1 MSKRLKTALLICMLF
16 CLTLFGAV
24 FAACSP
30 TEDDPDPEN
39 PGTEEP
45 GENPG
50 NPGEDP
56 GENPEPTEGTYTV
69 TVTDENG
76 DPVPNLMIQ
85 MCVVGEGGLCTPAV
99 TNANGVA
106 TFDLDAGDYHIQ
118 VTDWDA
124 ILADHPD
131 ATYEVVDTTDG
142 VYTYTLVINYS
153 GTEPDDPDEPDVPE
167 MPEGNYGTPVIAY
180 MQDYSGTGLPTVTE
194 ITMYF
199 VENAG
204 TYDVWAPDS
213 NEVYV
218 TFQTLISGKYNIS
231 LSLDDGQTAV
241 IKEYAPYNNGTNMFY
256 KSQISEGD
264 NTTSI
269 DFEITDAYVSDMGSS
284 YHTFGIAVT
293 DGTPAQVQIV
303 VTRTGDPTPPPEEID
318 AGVVEAE
325 QVLAEVYGEQEG
337 VRIPVDAITPETVVL
352 GSDGFYHVGSETG
365 PVLVAKLIG
374 GNRFLFDGTDL
385 IDVESGGN
393 RLLHPVILDQEANT
407 RTSYD
412 YTEFV
417 AAYSDVCNADG
428 VVPVTE
434 ELADFLKLYASQ
446 AGYPVAPE
454 DPAGEASEGNGWL
467 LFCYYYQTS
476 VSEFVE
482 GNGTQASPYVV
493 NTDGIYSVTVS
504 ADQTTYVFIEGFA
517 SWVVSADAIETDGRY
532 VSINGDRLN
541 SDFTVT
547 TIPVEAYDSYGYVLE
562 IIYTPSMPDEAQT
575 YEVEFMVEE
584 EPTFGTENNPYEV
597 ALGDNYISTY
607 DGVFY
612 ITFTAPYDATYIFD
626 TNGEGIIANGSDAY
640 DHFEENYI
648 ELELTAGSSYTY
660 MLYGPG
666 YESTGFSFT
675 LNISVMATELE
686 GSGTEAD
693 PYVIPELGLYY
704 LNVPAGNTAVYY
716 SLEIGSDPLY
726 IYTADDDYQYESVSY
741 NNQSALYLGGFY
753 TLTGN
758 DEVFSLSSAEGY
770 TIPVAVTEAPVGSQ
784 YNPVR
789 MISAGSFLVSAEYGT
804 VGMYMSFTAPADGLY
819 TIYSDADVAYL
830 SVIDGFNYGLGEEGF
845 EYSFTAT
852 EGETYRFVMMGETP
866 NSISYTATIVAGE
879 RPVSHDYT
887 SSVETS
893 AAAGS
898 NGVAWTFTA
907 TEDGEYSITN
917 GALASGH
924 DVHLRLTEGGS
935 ALTSYDLPYVISLR
949 AEESVTLWVDAYTYS
964 WDTSEST
971 FYDETVTMYVDRIG
985 EWQESS
991 AVEEDTPEGTA
1002 VTMGSNTCDVYAS
1015 DYSDDGSGWGTAFVF
1030 TATDAGMYSFQL
1042 STTASGD
1049 LTLVFDLDSSYPEQ
1063 CYDFPYEVYLE
1074 AGESFEFCIYIFDM
1088 NAWTALDG
1096 TVSLTITMA

>member
-1 MSKRLKTALLICMLF
+1 
-16 CLTLFGAV
+16 
-24 FAACSP
+24 
-30 TEDDPDPEN
+30 
-39 PGTEEP
+39 
-45 GENPG
+45 
-50 NPGEDP
+50 
-56 GENPEPTEGTYTV
+56 
-69 TVTDENG
+69 
-76 DPVPNLMIQ
+76 
-85 MCVVGEGGLCTPAV
+85 
-99 TNANGVA
+99 
-106 TFDLDAGDYHIQ
+106 
-118 VTDWDA
+118 
-124 ILADHPD
+124 
-131 ATYEVVDTTDG
+131 
-142 VYTYTLVINYS
+142 
-153 GTEPDDPDEPDVPE
+153 

-385 IDVESGGN
+385 INVELGGN

-562 IIYTPSMPDEAQT
+562 IIYSPSMPDEAQT

-716 SLEIGSDPLY
+716 SLEVGSDPLY

-879 RPVSHDYT
+879 RPVSHDHT
-887 SSVETS
+887 SYVMTS

-935 ALTSYDLPYVISLR
+935 ALSSYDLPYVISLR

>member
-50 NPGEDP
+50 NPGEEPEDP
-56 GENPEPTEGTYTV
+56 VPEEGRYVV
-69 TVTDENG
+69 TVVDENG
-76 DPVPNLMIQ
+76 DPVPNLTIN
-85 MCVVGEGGLCTPAV
+85 MCNSSDGVCYIPVM
-99 TNANGVA
+99 TNTNGVA
-106 TFDLDAGDYHIQ
+106 AFELDPGDYYFQ
-118 VTDWDA
+118 VTDWSKIVA
-124 ILADHPD
+124 EYPD
-131 ATYEVVDTTDG
+131 ATYEKVYTTEG
-142 VYTYTLVINYS
+142 VYGYTLVINYS

-337 VRIPVDAITPETVVL
+337 VRIPVDAITPETVLL

-532 VSINGDRLN
+532 VSINGDRLI

-675 LNISVMATELE
+675 LNISVMATEFE

-830 SVIDGFNYGLGEEGF
+830 SVIDGFNYGLDEEGF
-845 EYSFTAT
+845 EYSFMAT

-879 RPVSHDYT
+879 RPVSHDYN

-924 DVHLRLTEGGS
+924 GVHIRLTEGGS

-971 FYDETVTMYVDRIG
+971 FYDETVTMYVDREGDYNEATAPSQGG
-985 EWQESS
+985 EELSGN
-991 AVEEDTPEGTA
+991 ALIVGENTVTTTA
-1002 VTMGSNTCDVYAS
+1002 
-1015 DYSDDGSGWGTAFVF
+1015 DGGQTEYYF
-1030 TATDAGMYSFQL
+1030 TAEETGTYTFSSTDVNLLLNAENGTYML
-1042 STTASGD
+1042 IPVED
-1049 LTLVFDLDSSYPEQ
+1049 L
-1063 CYDFPYEVYLE
+1063 
-1074 AGESFEFCIYIFDM
+1074 GSFEVVL
-1088 NAWTALDG
+1088 TAGDSITM
-1096 TVSLTITMA
+1096 TVEDYNFGSTAGNCTVTITMA

>member
-153 GTEPDDPDEPDVPE
+153 GTEPDDPDEPE

-935 ALTSYDLPYVISLR
+935 ALSSYDLPYVISLR

>member
-50 NPGEDP
+50 ENPGEEPEDP
-56 GENPEPTEGTYTV
+56 VPEEGRYVV
-69 TVTDENG
+69 TVVDENG
-76 DPVPNLMIQ
+76 DPVPNLTIN
-85 MCVVGEGGLCTPAV
+85 MCNSSDGVCYIPVM
-99 TNANGVA
+99 TNTNGVA
-106 TFDLDAGDYHIQ
+106 AFELDPGDYYFQ
-118 VTDWDA
+118 VTDWSKIVA
-124 ILADHPD
+124 EYPD
-131 ATYEVVDTTDG
+131 ATYEKVYTTEG
-142 VYTYTLVINYS
+142 VYGYTLVINYS
-153 GTEPDDPDEPDVPE
+153 GTEPDDPDEPE

-385 IDVESGGN
+385 INVESGGN

-532 VSINGDRLN
+532 VSINGDRLI

-648 ELELTAGSSYTY
+648 ELELTAGASYTY

-924 DVHLRLTEGGS
+924 DVHLRLEENGT
-935 ALTSYDLPYVISLR
+935 ALSSDELPYVISLR
-949 AEESVTLWVDAYTYS
+949 AEESVTLWVDAYTFS
-964 WDTSEST
+964 LDTWEST
-971 FYDETVTMYVDRIG
+971 FYDETVTMYVDREGDYNEATAPSQGG
-985 EWQESS
+985 EELSGN
-991 AVEEDTPEGTA
+991 ALIVGENTVTTTA
-1002 VTMGSNTCDVYAS
+1002 
-1015 DYSDDGSGWGTAFVF
+1015 DGQTEYYF
-1030 TATDAGMYSFQL
+1030 TAEETGTYTFSSTDVNLLLNAENGTYML
-1042 STTASGD
+1042 IPVED
-1049 LTLVFDLDSSYPEQ
+1049 L
-1063 CYDFPYEVYLE
+1063 
-1074 AGESFEFCIYIFDM
+1074 GSFEVVL
-1088 NAWTALDG
+1088 TAGDSITM
-1096 TVSLTITMA
+1096 TVEDYNFGMTAGNCTVTITMA

>member
-153 GTEPDDPDEPDVPE
+153 GTEPDVPE

-337 VRIPVDAITPETVVL
+337 VRIPVDAIKPETVVL

-532 VSINGDRLN
+532 VSINGQRLI

-612 ITFTAPYDATYIFD
+612 ITFTAPYHATYIFD

-648 ELELTAGSSYTY
+648 ELELTAGASYTY

-675 LNISVMATELE
+675 LNISVMATEFE

-726 IYTADDDYQYESVSY
+726 IYTADDDYQYEPVSY

-887 SSVETS
+887 STVAAKAS
-893 AAAGS
+893 ASG
-898 NGVAWTFTA
+898 GVAWTFTA
-907 TEDGEYSITN
+907 TEDGQYSIIN
-917 GALASGH
+917 GTLASGH
-924 DVHLRLTEGGS
+924 DVHLRLEENGT

-964 WDTSEST
+964 LDTWEST

-985 EWQESS
+985 EWQEAAPDYEVGDPADSDLIVGANTVTS
-991 AVEEDTPEGTA
+991 GGFNDNIMTFIPAEAGTYVFSTSDEFAVMLVETSYIESVIDVSMGLTEYT
-1002 VTMGSNTCDVYAS
+1002 VTLGAGQVFRVYIS
-1015 DYSDDGSGWGTAFVF
+1015 DAYG
-1030 TATDAGMYSFQL
+1030 
-1042 STTASGD
+1042 
-1049 LTLVFDLDSSYPEQ
+1049 DSSY
-1063 CYDFPYEVYLE
+1063 
-1074 AGESFEFCIYIFDM
+1074 S
-1088 NAWTALDG
+1088 WT
-1096 TVSLTITMA
+1096 LTIAQS

>member
-1 MSKRLKTALLICMLF
+1 
-16 CLTLFGAV
+16 
-24 FAACSP
+24 
-30 TEDDPDPEN
+30 
-39 PGTEEP
+39 
-45 GENPG
+45 
-50 NPGEDP
+50 
-56 GENPEPTEGTYTV
+56 
-69 TVTDENG
+69 
-76 DPVPNLMIQ
+76 
-85 MCVVGEGGLCTPAV
+85 
-99 TNANGVA
+99 
-106 TFDLDAGDYHIQ
+106 
-118 VTDWDA
+118 
-124 ILADHPD
+124 
-131 ATYEVVDTTDG
+131 
-142 VYTYTLVINYS
+142 
-153 GTEPDDPDEPDVPE
+153 
-167 MPEGNYGTPVIAY
+167 
-180 MQDYSGTGLPTVTE
+180 
-194 ITMYF
+194 
-199 VENAG
+199 
-204 TYDVWAPDS
+204 
-213 NEVYV
+213 
-218 TFQTLISGKYNIS
+218 
-231 LSLDDGQTAV
+231 
-241 IKEYAPYNNGTNMFY
+241 MFY
-256 KSQISEGD
+256 KSQVSEGD

-269 DFEITDAYVSDMGSS
+269 DFEITDAYVGDIGSS

-385 IDVESGGN
+385 INVELGGN

-562 IIYTPSMPDEAQT
+562 IIYSPSMPDEAQT

-626 TNGEGIIANGSDAY
+626 TNGEGIIANDFDAY

-726 IYTADDDYQYESVSY
+726 IYTADDDYQYEPVSY
-741 NNQSALYLGGFY
+741 NNQGALYLGGFY

-830 SVIDGFNYGLGEEGF
+830 SVIDGFNYGLDEEGF

-935 ALTSYDLPYVISLR
+935 ALSSYDLPYVISLR